1 MDPYH
6 AFCSLMRAYGFICCS
21 FDLYAVLTFRY
32 IWKLWVLRDLSAL
45 SFCVLLIV
53 ITVRHMPYVVF
64 RRSKKDEKTV

>member
-1 MDPYH
+1 MVSS
-6 AFCSLMRAYGFICCS
+6 AVL

-45 SFCVLLIV
+45 PFCVLLIV

-64 RRSKKDEKTV
+64 RRRKKDEKTV